1 MKKHNNHIMA
11 SNDST
16 ITPFSIC
23 IPRVI
28 QYVTEQQIRDVFNQF
43 FESGEQ
49 DYVARVDMVERADS
63 NTGEPFFL
71 VFVHFT
77 DQFWEIFAA
86 PLAKDDEISY
96 PQRPSLL
103 LLSQGKE
110 VKLTYDRHWFWK
122 LRRNTSNQN
131 NSKKATSTSRPK
143 VMTDRDEQ
151 EFMEFQRRR
160 AAIRAEQ
167 ANASSDDN
175 SLQKFLENSY
185 TDCSLRVDA
194 SNARLPA
201 EE

>member
-11 SNDST
+11 STT

-63 NTGEPFFL
+63 NPGGPFFL

-77 DQFWEIFAA
+77 DQFWGIYAA
-86 PLAKDDEISY
+86 PLPDDHSLDSGG
-96 PQRPSLL
+96 RNTLL
-103 LLSQGKE
+103 LLTDGKE

-122 LRRNTSNQN
+122 LRRNTSNQIL
-131 NSKKATSTSRPK
+131 SKKTNSTSRPE
-143 VMTDRDEQ
+143 VMTPRDEQ

-167 ANASSDDN
+167 ALASSDDSSLQQFLDN
-175 SLQKFLENSY
+175 SLTGKTYS
-185 TDCSLRVDA
+185 A
-194 SNARLPA
+194 STTF
-201 EE
+201 